1 LLQARRAGRY
11 IIGDRVALALQ
22 LAVRRLDPT
31 VWLVPEAVK
40 VLVLGLG
47 YVGSTMAACLAKSGH
62 TVVGID
68 TNPGKLARV
77 AAGRSPV
84 REPEVDALLAAALG
98 QGLLLTAVDI
108 GDHVLDADLAVVC
121 VGTPSRPNGLL
132 DMSQVAAVAG
142 ELGTAVCRRPA
153 EAAPLLCIFRST
165 MLPGTMETLVI
176 PRMAA
181 TAGAPPGDRYEV
193 AFNPEFLRESVA
205 VADYFRPPKIVVGER
220 QRGLTQR
227 LRGLYDGIDAPLFEV
242 PFRVAEMIKMV
253 DNTFHAL
260 KVTFANEIGRVAAAA
275 AVDVDQLMA
284 LFLADRKLNISE
296 AYLRPGGPFGGSCL
310 PKDVAA
316 LCAFA
321 RSGAVDAPVIGHVL
335 QSNATHQASLIQRVT
350 AALPAGGPVLLAGI
364 TFKAGTDDLR
374 ESPMVYLARSLV
386 DRGHSLMIYD
396 QDLNDC
402 DLVGENLRFVRQHLP
417 EIFDLLVD
425 DLEQALRGKPVV
437 VRAKPLPVPAPAG
450 LKIIDVD
457 AL

>member
-1 LLQARRAGRY
+1 M
-11 IIGDRVALALQ
+11 
-22 LAVRRLDPT
+22 
-31 VWLVPEAVK
+31 K

-68 TNPGKLARV
+68 PNPGKLAMV

-98 QGLLLTAVDI
+98 QGLLLAAADLRE
-108 GDHVLDADLAVVC
+108 HVLDADLAVVC
-121 VGTPSRPNGLL
+121 VGTPSRPDGLL
-132 DMSQVAAVAG
+132 DMSHVAAVAG
-142 ELGTAVCRRPA
+142 QLGAAVCARPA
-153 EAAPLLCIFRST
+153 EAVPLLCILRST
-165 MLPGTMETLVI
+165 MQPGTMETLVV
-176 PRMAA
+176 PAMAA
-181 TAGAPPGDRYEV
+181 AAGAPPGDRYEV
-193 AFNPEFLRESVA
+193 AFNPEFMRESVA
-205 VADYFRPPKIVVGER
+205 IADYFQPSKIVVGER
-220 QRGLTQR
+220 RAGVTQR

-242 PFRVAEMIKMV
+242 PFRVAEMIKLV

-275 AVDVDQLMA
+275 AVDVDQLIA

-310 PKDVAA
+310 PKDVEAF
-316 LCAFA
+316 CGFA
-321 RSGAVDAPVIGHVL
+321 RDSAVDAPVIGHVL
-335 QSNATHQASLIQRVT
+335 ESNAAHQAALIRRVA
-350 AALPAGGPVLLAGI
+350 AALPAGATVLLAGI

-374 ESPMVYLARSLV
+374 QSPMVYLARSLL

-396 QDLNDC
+396 QDLTDC
-402 DLVGENLRFVRQHLP
+402 ELVGENLQFVRRHLP
-417 EIFDLLVD
+417 EMFDLLVQ
-425 DLEQALRGKPVV
+425 DLEQALRTHPVV